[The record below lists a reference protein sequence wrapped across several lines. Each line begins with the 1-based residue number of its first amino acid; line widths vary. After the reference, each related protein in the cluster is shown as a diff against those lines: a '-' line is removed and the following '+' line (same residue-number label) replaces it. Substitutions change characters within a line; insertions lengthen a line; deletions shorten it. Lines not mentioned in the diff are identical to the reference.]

1 MQWHTKHS
9 SKTYKS
15 LLKCLHVMDEN
26 VTHSSPHL
34 ESSLTPSCMPKS
46 SVRNTVFKTKGFC
59 SRKHNTN
66 FLIKFYWTTLR
77 AELPDNSPKQ
87 SWVILRDELLD
98 NSPRQFFKKSS
109 HEIHLTN
116 MFFMSC
122 THTYCSKLPQC
133 I

>member
-26 VTHSSPHL
+26 VIHPSPLL
-34 ESSLTPSCMPKS
+34 EPSLTPSRMPKP
-46 SVRNTVFKTKGFC
+46 SVKKHCFQNKRFLFLKTKYQFP
-59 SRKHNTN
+59 
-66 FLIKFYWTTLR
+66 IKFYWTTLR
-77 AELPDNSPKQ
+77 GELLDNSPKQ
-87 SWVILRDELLD
+87 SWVILRYELLD
-98 NSPRQFFKKSS
+98 RSPRQFFRKSS
-109 HEIHLTN
+109 HEIHLTT

-122 THTYCSKLPQC
+122 THTYYSMLPQC

>member
-26 VTHSSPHL
+26 VIHPSPHL
-34 ESSLTPSCMPKS
+34 EPLLTPSHMPKP
-46 SVRNTVFKTKGFC
+46 SVRNTVFKKKSFLFLKTKY
-59 SRKHNTN
+59 N
-66 FLIKFYWTTLR
+66 FSIKFYWTTLR
-77 AELPDNSPKQ
+77 GELLDNSSKQ

-98 NSPRQFFKKSS
+98 NSPRQFFEKYS
-109 HEIHLTN
+109 HEIHLTT

-122 THTYCSKLPQC
+122 THTHGSRLPQC